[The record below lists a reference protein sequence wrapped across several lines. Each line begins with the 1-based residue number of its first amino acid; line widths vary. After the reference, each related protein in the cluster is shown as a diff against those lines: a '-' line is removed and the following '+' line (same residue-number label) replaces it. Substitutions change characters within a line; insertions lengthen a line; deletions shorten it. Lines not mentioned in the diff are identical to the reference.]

1 VTSRGIVVYGSSPL
15 SPAAEIRILF
25 GREMR
30 RSVRSGK
37 GIVLF
42 VLTLIGAYVASRAC
56 VWIEEKQRLAEHA
69 LSTAQF
75 IDIKRQF
82 IEKQTGDAAR
92 AAYEANIPTS
102 LLVFL
107 EITIWLGPLLVA
119 LLGFDV
125 MASELQNRSVRF
137 WTVRMRRWSF
147 FAGKL
152 LGLWGVIGLFTLVLN
167 ALCGAVAL
175 SKGYVTAGQLLGWGL
190 RFWLIAVVIS
200 GAWAA
205 VATFISSCF
214 KVPILALLTTFAVFF
229 AMWLSGATGLVSR
242 VSESSETRV
251 LRDMRWFEYV
261 YPNAYDSMLLSPD
274 PGRVLQGAGILL
286 GFVAL
291 VIAAGS
297 IIFQRRDI

>member
-1 VTSRGIVVYGSSPL
+1 L

-30 RSVRSGK
+30 RSVRSAK

-42 VLTLIGAYVASRAC
+42 ALTLIGAFLASLVC

-69 LSTAQF
+69 LSTEQF
-75 IDIKRQF
+75 IEIKRQL

-92 AAYEANIPTS
+92 AAYEANVPTS

-125 MASELQNRSVRF
+125 MAPELQNRSVRF
-137 WTVRMRRWSF
+137 WTVRTRRGSY

-152 LGLWGVIGLFTLVLN
+152 FGLWGVIGLFTLMLN
-167 ALCGAVAL
+167 AICGAVAL
-175 SKGYVTAGQLLGWGL
+175 GKGYVTAGQLLGWGL
-190 RFWLIAVVIS
+190 RFWLIALVIS

-214 KVPILALLTTFAVFF
+214 KAPILALLTTFAVFF
-229 AMWLSGATGLVSR
+229 AMWLSGTTGLVSR
-242 VSESSETRV
+242 VSESAETRV
-251 LRDMRWFEYV
+251 LRSLHWYEYV
-261 YPNAYDSMLLSPD
+261 YPNAYDSMLMSPD
-274 PGRVLQGAGILL
+274 AGKVLQGAGILL

-291 VIAAGS
+291 AIAAGS
-297 IIFQRRDI
+297 AVFERRDI